1 MAGQTT
7 PTTIV
12 TTQHVSSGTWTTGI
26 CDCCSDMSTCK
37 TKTTLV
43 CFRLLCPLVFPLYA
57 VSDCISVW
65 LVFLHAIAGLLHGGI
80 LLSASEDERAI

>member
-7 PTTIV
+7 TTIV

-37 TKTTLV
+37 
-43 CFRLLCPLVFPLYA
+43 CPLVFPLYA
-57 VSDCISVW
+57 VSDCISVL

-80 LLSASEDERAI
+80 LLSASENERAI